1 MRADMTL
8 NNGNGSP
15 KDVAIVAR
23 KPAPYGI
30 IGLCVSVV
38 VAIVIAVA
46 LMAVITGSVYLAIVI
61 LHGKGAAKASAA
73 AILTALEA
81 NNEFGVAPLGLGTY
95 FYAAALAGIVLVALW
110 RGGKN
115 WRDLIAWRPPLWPVR
130 DKVLWLLAAT
140 GLIYGLASS
149 AALGYFYPKSNTW
162 LLIPRDPVAAGLLLV
177 MAAIMAPV
185 AEETYFRG
193 WIFTS
198 LRARWGRWPA
208 IVVSALLFGLAHYE
222 STHLYALAVFPLGLV
237 LAGLRERTG
246 SAGTSMLFH
255 AANNLIAFLSASMA
269 GS

>member
-1 MRADMTL
+1 MNAVTE
-8 NNGNGSP
+8 
-15 KDVAIVAR
+15 K
-23 KPAPYGI
+23 KPAPYGT
-30 IGLCVSVV
+30 IGLCVSTV
-38 VAIVIAVA
+38 VAIVIAVV
-46 LMAVITGSVYLAIVI
+46 LMAAIAGSAYLAIVV
-61 LHGKGAAKASAA
+61 LHGKAAAKASAA

-81 NNEFGVAPLGLGTY
+81 NNEFGVAPLALGTF
-95 FYAAALAGIVLVALW
+95 FYAAALIAIVLLARW
-110 RGGKN
+110 RGGAT
-115 WRDLIAWRPPLWPVR
+115 WRDLIAWRRPLWPVR
-130 DKVLWLLAAT
+130 DKVVWFLAAA
-140 GLIYGLASS
+140 GLVYGLVSS

-198 LRARWGRWPA
+198 LRQSWGRWPA
-208 IVVSALLFGLAHYE
+208 ILVSALLFGLAHYE

>member
-1 MRADMTL
+1 MDAATAE
-8 NNGNGSP
+8 
-15 KDVAIVAR
+15 K
-23 KPAPYGI
+23 KPAPYGT
-30 IGLCVSVV
+30 IGLCVSTV
-38 VAIVIAVA
+38 VAIAIAVV
-46 LMAVITGSVYLAIVI
+46 LMAATAGSAYLAIVI
-61 LHGKGAAKASAA
+61 LHGQAAAKASAA
-73 AILTALEA
+73 AILAALEA
-81 NNEFGVAPLGLGTY
+81 NNEFGVAPLGLGTF
-95 FYAAALAGIVLVALW
+95 FYAAALIAIVLVALW
-110 RGGKN
+110 RGGKH

-130 DKVLWLLAAT
+130 DKVLWILAAV
-140 GLIYGLASS
+140 GLVYGLVSS

-198 LRARWGRWPA
+198 LRQSWGRWPA